1 MNVNYKENNIKSND
15 NEKII
20 NEKNNLNNIEKNE
33 LINNCDLNKN
43 NEEEKPNNKNDIN
56 SNNNNLIQSKNHIK
70 ETNLYGLNNNISI
83 QFEKVNYIN
92 EFISKITREINFII
106 KEFKEL
112 SINKIFEY
120 CKSSDRNSIIKIFF
134 VWLIFFLDIG
144 IFFKNDL
151 SELFFSDT
159 KKFLYLLLI
168 MLLFLVIFKAMLI
181 LIYPDSVCY
190 KLLFIL
196 YIIVLGFTLFK
207 SVVYSKGWGWPFYL
221 IIFLININLVM
232 IENKKY
238 IEDCYY
244 DKQKKI

>member
-1 MNVNYKENNIKSND
+1 MNDNYKENNIKSND

-43 NEEEKPNNKNDIN
+43 NEAETPNNKNDIN

-168 MLLFLVIFKAMLI
+168 LLLFLVIFKTMLI
-181 LIYPDSVCY
+181 LIYPNSVCY

-196 YIIVLGFTLFK
+196 YIIILGFILLK
-207 SVVYSKGWGWPFYL
+207 SVIYSKGWGWPFYL

-244 DKQKKI
+244 DKPKKI

>member
-1 MNVNYKENNIKSND
+1 MNDNYKENNIKSND

-43 NEEEKPNNKNDIN
+43 NEAKTPNNKNDIN

-70 ETNLYGLNNNISI
+70 ETNLYSLNNNISI

-120 CKSSDRNSIIKIFF
+120 CKSSDRNSIIKIF
-134 VWLIFFLDIG
+134 
-144 IFFKNDL
+144 L
-151 SELFFSDT
+151 S
-159 KKFLYLLLI
+159 
-168 MLLFLVIFKAMLI
+168 
-181 LIYPDSVCY
+181 
-190 KLLFIL
+190 
-196 YIIVLGFTLFK
+196 G
-207 SVVYSKGWGWPFYL
+207 
-221 IIFLININLVM
+221 
-232 IENKKY
+232 
-238 IEDCYY
+238 
-244 DKQKKI
+244 